1 MIDIVRVL
9 SQITK
14 EGVENDD
21 IGELGQGV
29 EVNHSSCIMYVSGVI
44 DEKAHIVPDDT
55 VFNAPLGNSFGLL
68 HSPMPIILSVAR
80 YLQRI

>member
-44 DEKAHIVPDDT
+44 DEK
-55 VFNAPLGNSFGLL
+55 G
-68 HSPMPIILSVAR
+68 
-80 YLQRI
+80 